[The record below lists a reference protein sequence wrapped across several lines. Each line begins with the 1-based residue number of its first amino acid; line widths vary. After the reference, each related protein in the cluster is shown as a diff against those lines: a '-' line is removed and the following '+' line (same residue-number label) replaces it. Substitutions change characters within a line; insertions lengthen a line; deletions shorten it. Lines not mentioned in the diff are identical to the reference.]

1 VRRNLE
7 FKNFSP
13 SHRLRELVEELIA
26 RLDRHAPNSPAD
38 TIFLRLFVNE
48 NAARKLYHVSLTCDV
63 PGRMLAAQ
71 EERHDAEEAVR
82 EAFVEIER
90 QLEKHKETLSHSSL
104 YKRLARRE
112 ELRRQ
117 KAEAFPAEER
127 ERELFSTLAERH
139 LKNLYNFA
147 RREIAYYLATG
158 DLLPGEIT
166 AEDVVD
172 ATLLQA
178 YREFVKDPTR
188 REIRSWLIGLAVE
201 KIEAEVKR
209 SKAERAGS
217 VHIEEDIP
225 ETPPTEEVSTLG
237 DEIMDFYQP
246 DEDQKLEDII
256 PDMTAPTPEQILE
269 SRELQR
275 YINRTL
281 ATLPRVWRRAFALHY
296 VGEVPVAEI
305 ARMTEGVDSE
315 VERNLEYAR
324 EYLRQRLH
332 DDGFEAPPHDQ
343 VALKIFGAA
352 ADVEVPAVFRNA
364 VIEKYKKLEEAD
376 NVAADRATP

>member
-63 PGRMLAAQ
+63 PWRMLAAQ

-117 KAEAFPAEER
+117 KAEAVPAEER
-127 ERELFSTLAERH
+127 ERELFSTLAKRH

-172 ATLLQA
+172 STLLQA

-256 PDMTAPTPEQILE
+256 PDMTAPTPEQTLE
-269 SRELQR
+269 SSELQC
-275 YINRTL
+275 YINRAL

-296 VGEVPVAEI
+296 VEGVPVTEI
-305 ARMTEGVDSE
+305 ARMTRRPESE
-315 VERNLEYAR
+315 VERHLEYAR
-324 EYLRQRLH
+324 EYLRQRLLEA
-332 DDGFEAPPHDQ
+332 GFEAPPHDQ
-343 VALKIFGAA
+343 AALTIFGTAA
-352 ADVEVPAVFRNA
+352 NVEVPAVLRNA

-376 NVAADRATP
+376 NV

>member
-13 SHRLRELVEELIA
+13 SQRLRELVEELIA
-26 RLDRHAPNSPAD
+26 RLDRHALRSPAD
-38 TIFLRLFVNE
+38 TPFLRLFVDE

-71 EERHDAEEAVR
+71 EERHNAEEAVR

-90 QLEKHKETLSHSSL
+90 QLEKHKETLSHSYL
-104 YKRLARRE
+104 YKRPARRE

-127 ERELFSTLAERH
+127 ERELFSTVAERH
-139 LKNLYNFA
+139 LKNLYNFV

-158 DLLPGEIT
+158 GLLPGEIT
-166 AEDVVD
+166 AEDMAD

-178 YREFVKDPTR
+178 YGEFVEKPAR

-201 KIEAEVKR
+201 RVDAEVKR
-209 SKAERAGS
+209 SKAERAGA
-217 VHIEEDIP
+217 HIEEDIP
-225 ETPPTEEVSTLG
+225 EAPPTEEVPTPG

-246 DEDQKLEDII
+246 DEDQELENII
-256 PDMTAPTPEQILE
+256 QDMTAPTPEQVLE
-269 SRELQR
+269 SHELRR

-281 ATLPRVWRRAFALHY
+281 ATLPRFWRRAFALHY
-296 VGEVPVAEI
+296 VGGMPAAEI
-305 ARMTEGVDSE
+305 ARMTNHTEPE
-315 VERNLEYAR
+315 VERDLEHAR
-324 EYLRQRLH
+324 EYLRQRLLEA
-332 DDGFEAPPHDQ
+332 GFEAPPQDQ

-352 ADVEVPAVFRNA
+352 GDVEVPAAFRDA
-364 VIEKYKKLEEAD
+364 VIEKYKRLEESD
-376 NVAADRATP
+376 NV

>member
-1 VRRNLE
+1 MRR
-7 FKNFSP
+7 
-13 SHRLRELVEELIA
+13 
-26 RLDRHAPNSPAD
+26 
-38 TIFLRLFVNE
+38 
-48 NAARKLYHVSLTCDV
+48 
-63 PGRMLAAQ
+63 
-71 EERHDAEEAVR
+71 
-82 EAFVEIER
+82 
-90 QLEKHKETLSHSSL
+90 TLPTM
-104 YKRLARRE
+104 RC
-112 ELRRQ
+112 
-117 KAEAFPAEER
+117 
-127 ERELFSTLAERH
+127 
-139 LKNLYNFA
+139 
-147 RREIAYYLATG
+147 EIAYYLAIG
-158 DLLPGEIT
+158 DLRPGEIT

-269 SRELQR
+269 SRELRR

-281 ATLPRVWRRAFALHY
+281 A
-296 VGEVPVAEI
+296 
-305 ARMTEGVDSE
+305 
-315 VERNLEYAR
+315 
-324 EYLRQRLH
+324 
-332 DDGFEAPPHDQ
+332 
-343 VALKIFGAA
+343 
-352 ADVEVPAVFRNA
+352 
-364 VIEKYKKLEEAD
+364 
-376 NVAADRATP
+376 

>member
-13 SHRLRELVEELIA
+13 GHRLREIVEELIA

-38 TIFLRLFVNE
+38 TIFLRLFVDE
-48 NAARKLYHVSLTCDV
+48 NAARKLYHATLTCGV
-63 PGRMLAAQ
+63 PGRTLAAR

-82 EAFVEIER
+82 EVFIEIER
-90 QLEKHKETLSHSSL
+90 QLEKHKETLSHSHL
-104 YKRLARRE
+104 YKRPARRE

-117 KAEAFPAEER
+117 KAEAVPAEER

-139 LKNLYNFA
+139 LKNLYNFV
-147 RREIAYYLATG
+147 RREIAYCLATG
-158 DLLPGEIT
+158 DLPPGEIT
-166 AEDVVD
+166 VEDVVD
-172 ATLLQA
+172 DTLPQA

-188 REIRSWLIGLAVE
+188 REIRNWLIGLAAE
-201 KIEAEVKR
+201 KVEAEVR
-209 SKAERAGS
+209 RLKAERARG

-225 ETPPTEEVSTLG
+225 ETPPTEYVSTLG

-246 DEDQKLEDII
+246 DEDQRLEDII
-256 PDMTAPTPEQILE
+256 PDMKAPTPEQILE

-281 ATLPRVWRRAFALHY
+281 ASLPRVWRKAFALHY
-296 VGEVPVAEI
+296 VEGAPVAEI
-305 ARMTEGVDSE
+305 ARMIGGAESE
-315 VERNLEYAR
+315 VELHLEYAR
-324 EYLRQRLH
+324 EYLRQRLREA
-332 DDGFEAPPHDQ
+332 GFEAPPHDQ
-343 VALKIFGAA
+343 DALTIFGTA

-364 VIEKYKKLEEAD
+364 VIEKYKKLEEASS
-376 NVAADRATP
+376 V

>member
-1 VRRNLE
+1 MRHNLE

-13 SHRLRELVEELIA
+13 GHRLRELVEEMIA
-26 RLDRHAPNSPAD
+26 RLDRHAPHSPAD
-38 TIFLRLFVNE
+38 TIFLRFFINE
-48 NAARKLYHVSLTCDV
+48 NASRRLYRVSLTCDV

-82 EAFVEIER
+82 EAFTEIER
-90 QLEKHKETLSHSSL
+90 QLEKHKETLSHSSI
-104 YKRLARRE
+104 YKRQGRRE
-112 ELRRQ
+112 ELRRE
-117 KAEAFPAEER
+117 KAEVVPAEER

-139 LKNLYNFA
+139 LKNLYNLA

-158 DLLPGEIT
+158 DLPPGEIT

-178 YREFVKDPTR
+178 YREFVKDPAR
-188 REIRSWLIGLAVE
+188 REGRNWLIGLAVE
-201 KIEAEVKR
+201 KVEAEVKR
-209 SKAERAGS
+209 SKAERARS

-281 ATLPRVWRRAFALHY
+281 ATLPRVWRRAFTLHY
-296 VGEVPVAEI
+296 VEGAPLAAI
-305 ARMTEGVDSE
+305 ARMAKQTESE
-315 VERNLEYAR
+315 VERHLECAR
-324 EYLRQRLH
+324 EYLRQRLSES
-332 DDGFEAPPHDQ
+332 GFEAPPHDQ
-343 VALKIFGAA
+343 GALTIFGTAA
-352 ADVEVPAVFRNA
+352 NVEVPAVFRNA
-364 VIEKYKKLEEAD
+364 VIEKYKKLEQAD
-376 NVAADRATP
+376 NA

>member
-13 SHRLRELVEELIA
+13 AHRLRELVEELIA
-26 RLDRHAPNSPAD
+26 RLDRHAPHSPAD

-71 EERHDAEEAVR
+71 EERHDVEEAVR

-104 YKRLARRE
+104 YKRPARRE

-139 LKNLYNFA
+139 LKNLYNFV

-158 DLLPGEIT
+158 DLPPGEIT
-166 AEDVVD
+166 TEDVVD

-178 YREFVKDPTR
+178 YREFVKDPAR

-201 KIEAEVKR
+201 KVEAELKR
-209 SKAERAGS
+209 SKAERAGG
-217 VHIEEDIP
+217 VHMEEDIP
-225 ETPPTEEVSTLG
+225 EPPPAEGVSALG

-246 DEDQKLEDII
+246 DEEQKLEDII

-269 SRELQR
+269 GRELQR

-296 VGEVPVAEI
+296 VGGLTVAEI
-305 ARMTEGVDSE
+305 ARMIKGAEPE
-315 VERNLEYAR
+315 VERRLEYAR
-324 EYLRQRLH
+324 EYLSQRLLE
-332 DDGFEAPPHDQ
+332 DGFEAPPHDK

-352 ADVEVPAVFRNA
+352 GDVEVPAAFRDA
-364 VIEKYKKLEEAD
+364 VIEKYKRLEEAD
-376 NVAADRATP
+376 NV

>member
-1 VRRNLE
+1 MRHNFE

-26 RLDRHAPNSPAD
+26 RLDRHAPHSPAD
-38 TIFLRLFVNE
+38 TIFLRLFIDE

-82 EAFVEIER
+82 EVFTEIER

-117 KAEAFPAEER
+117 KAEAVPAEER

-178 YREFVKDPTR
+178 YREFVKDPAR
-188 REIRSWLIGLAVE
+188 REIRSWLIGLVVE
-201 KIEAEVKR
+201 KVEAEVKR

-225 ETPPTEEVSTLG
+225 ETPPVKEVSTLG

-256 PDMTAPTPEQILE
+256 PDMTTPTPEQILE

-296 VGEVPVAEI
+296 VEGVPVAEI
-305 ARMTEGVDSE
+305 ARMTKHTESE
-315 VERNLEYAR
+315 VERHLEYTR
-324 EYLRQRLH
+324 EYLRQRLREA
-332 DDGFEAPPHDQ
+332 GFEAPPHDRA
-343 VALKIFGAA
+343 ALTIFGTA

-376 NVAADRATP
+376 NV

>member
-1 VRRNLE
+1 MRRNLE
-7 FKNFSP
+7 FKNFAP
-13 SHRLRELVEELIA
+13 SKRLREVVEELIA
-26 RLDRHAPNSPAD
+26 RLDRHSPNSPAD
-38 TIFLRLFVNE
+38 TIFLRLFVDE
-48 NAARKLYHVSLTCDV
+48 NAARRLYHVSLTCDV

-71 EERHDAEEAVR
+71 EERHDAEEAIR
-82 EAFVEIER
+82 EAFTEIGR
-90 QLEKHKETLSHSSL
+90 QLEKHKETLSHSSF
-104 YKRLARRE
+104 YKRLGRRE

-117 KAEAFPAEER
+117 KAEAVPAEDR

-158 DLLPGEIT
+158 DLPPGEVT

-178 YREFVKDPTR
+178 YREFVKEPSG
-188 REIRSWLIGLAVE
+188 REIRNWLIGLALE
-201 KIEAEVKR
+201 KVEAEVKR
-209 SKAERAGS
+209 SKAERAGR

-225 ETPPTEEVSTLG
+225 ETPPVREVWTLG

-256 PDMTAPTPEQILE
+256 PDLTTPTPEQILE

-281 ATLPRVWRRAFALHY
+281 ATLPRVWRKAFTLHY
-296 VGEVPVAEI
+296 VEGAPVAEI
-305 ARMTEGVDSE
+305 ARMTRQAESE
-315 VERNLEYAR
+315 VESHLEYTR
-324 EYLRQRLH
+324 DYLRQRLLEA
-332 DDGFEAPPHDQ
+332 GFESPPQDQ
-343 VALKIFGAA
+343 AALTIFGTA

-364 VIEKYKKLEEAD
+364 VINKYKKLEGAD
-376 NVAADRATP
+376 NV

>member
-38 TIFLRLFVNE
+38 TIFLRLFVDE

-63 PGRMLAAQ
+63 PGRMLAAK

-90 QLEKHKETLSHSSL
+90 QLEKRKETLRHSFL
-104 YKRLARRE
+104 YKRLGRRE

-117 KAEAFPAEER
+117 KAEAIPAEER

-139 LKNLYNFA
+139 LKRLYNFA
-147 RREIAYYLATG
+147 RREIAYDLATG
-158 DLLPGEIT
+158 DLAPGEVT

-178 YREFVKDPTR
+178 YREFVKEPAG

-201 KIEAEVKR
+201 TVEAEVKR
-209 SKAERAGS
+209 SKAERARG

-225 ETPPTEEVSTLG
+225 ETPPAVEVSTLG
-237 DEIMDFYQP
+237 DEILDFYQP

-256 PDMTAPTPEQILE
+256 PDMTTPTPEQVLE
-269 SRELQR
+269 SRELHR

-296 VGEVPVAEI
+296 VEGVAVAEI
-305 ARMTEGVDSE
+305 ARLTRSAESE
-315 VERNLEYAR
+315 VERHLEYTR
-324 EYLRQRLH
+324 EHLRQSLLEA
-332 DDGFEAPPHDQ
+332 GFEAPQRDQ
-343 VALKIFGAA
+343 AALTIFGTA

-364 VIEKYKKLEEAD
+364 VIEKYKNLEEAE
-376 NVAADRATP
+376 NV

>member
-13 SHRLRELVEELIA
+13 GHRLRELVEELIA
-26 RLDRHAPNSPAD
+26 RLDRHAPHSPED
-38 TIFLRLFVNE
+38 TIFLRLFMDE
-48 NAARKLYHVSLTCDV
+48 NAARRLYHVSLTCDV
-63 PGRMLAAQ
+63 PGRLLAAQ

-82 EAFVEIER
+82 EVFLEIER
-90 QLEKHKETLSHSSL
+90 QLEKHKERLSHSSL
-104 YKRLARRE
+104 YKRPARRE
-112 ELRRQ
+112 ELRRR
-117 KAEAFPAEER
+117 KAEAVPAEER
-127 ERELFSTLAERH
+127 ERELFSTLARRH
-139 LKNLYNFA
+139 LNDLYNFV
-147 RREIAYYLATG
+147 RQEMAYYLATR
-158 DLLPGEIT
+158 DFLPGEIT

-178 YREFVKDPTR
+178 YREFVKDPAR
-188 REIRSWLIGLAVE
+188 REIKGWLIGLAVE
-201 KIEAEVKR
+201 RLEAEVKR
-209 SKAERAGS
+209 SKAERAGG

-296 VGEVPVAEI
+296 VEGMPVAEI
-305 ARMTEGVDSE
+305 ARMIQRAESE
-315 VERNLEYAR
+315 VERHLEYAR
-324 EYLRQRLH
+324 DYLRQRLSEA
-332 DDGFEAPPHDQ
+332 GFESSPHDQ
-343 VALKIFGAA
+343 VVLTVFGTAA
-352 ADVEVPAVFRNA
+352 NVEVPAVFRNA
-364 VIEKYKKLEEAD
+364 VIEKYKKLEETD
-376 NVAADRATP
+376 NV

>member
-13 SHRLRELVEELIA
+13 GHRLRELVEELIA
-26 RLDRHAPNSPAD
+26 RLDRRAPNSPAD
-38 TIFLRLFVNE
+38 TIFLRLFVDE

-82 EAFVEIER
+82 QAFVEIER
-90 QLEKHKETLSHSSL
+90 QLEKHKETLSHSYL
-104 YKRLARRE
+104 YKRPARRE

-117 KAEAFPAEER
+117 KAEAVPAEER

-139 LKNLYNFA
+139 LKNLYNFV
-147 RREIAYYLATG
+147 RREIAYYLAAG
-158 DLLPGEIT
+158 DLPPGEIT
-166 AEDVVD
+166 TEDLVD

-178 YREFVKDPTR
+178 YREFVKDRAR
-188 REIRSWLIGLAVE
+188 REIRNWLIGLAVE
-201 KIEAEVKR
+201 RVDAEVKR
-209 SKAERAGS
+209 SKAERAG
-217 VHIEEDIP
+217 VHIEEDIT
-225 ETPPTEEVSTLG
+225 ETPPAEEVSTLG
-237 DEIMDFYQP
+237 DEFMDFYQP

-296 VGEVPVAEI
+296 VGGLSVAEV
-305 ARMTEGVDSE
+305 ARMTRGAESE
-315 VERNLEYAR
+315 VERHLEYAR
-324 EYLRQRLH
+324 EYLSQRLRE
-332 DDGFEAPPHDQ
+332 DGFDAPPHDQ

-352 ADVEVPAVFRNA
+352 GDVEVPAVFRNA
-364 VIEKYKKLEEAD
+364 VIEKYKKLEETD
-376 NVAADRATP
+376 NV

>member
-13 SHRLRELVEELIA
+13 GHRLRELVEELIA

-38 TIFLRLFVNE
+38 TIFLRLFVDE

-71 EERHDAEEAVR
+71 EERHDAEEAIR

-90 QLEKHKETLSHSSL
+90 QLEKHKETLSRSYL
-104 YKRLARRE
+104 YKRPARRE

-127 ERELFSTLAERH
+127 ARELFSTIAERH
-139 LKNLYNFA
+139 LKNLYNLA
-147 RREIAYYLATG
+147 RREIAYYLSTG
-158 DLLPGEIT
+158 DLPPGEIT

-172 ATLLQA
+172 AALLQA
-178 YREFVKDPTR
+178 YNDFVKDPAR
-188 REIRSWLIGLAVE
+188 REIRSRLIGLAVE
-201 KIEAEVKR
+201 KLEAEVKR
-209 SKAERAGS
+209 SKAERGGV

-225 ETPPTEEVSTLG
+225 ETPPAEEVPSLG
-237 DEIMDFYQP
+237 DEVMDFYQP
-246 DEDQKLEDII
+246 DEDLELEDII

-275 YINRTL
+275 YVNRTL
-281 ATLPRVWRRAFALHY
+281 ATLPRVWRRAFTLHY
-296 VGEVPVAEI
+296 VGGMSVAEI
-305 ARMTEGVDSE
+305 ARMTKRAESE
-315 VERNLEYAR
+315 VERYLEHAR
-324 EYLRQRLH
+324 EYLRQRLLEA
-332 DDGFEAPPHDQ
+332 GFEAPPYDQ
-343 VALKIFGAA
+343 VALKIFGTA

-364 VIEKYKKLEEAD
+364 VIEKYKKLEEGD
-376 NVAADRATP
+376 NV

>member
-26 RLDRHAPNSPAD
+26 RLDRHALRSPAD
-38 TIFLRLFVNE
+38 TPFLRLFVDE

-63 PGRMLAAQ
+63 PGRTLAAQ
-71 EERHDAEEAVR
+71 EERHNAEEAVR
-82 EAFVEIER
+82 VAFVEIER
-90 QLEKHKETLSHSSL
+90 QLEKHKETLSHSYL
-104 YKRLARRE
+104 YKRPARRE

-127 ERELFSTLAERH
+127 ERELFSAVAERH
-139 LKNLYNFA
+139 LKNLYNFV
-147 RREIAYYLATG
+147 RREIAYCLATG

-166 AEDVVD
+166 VEDMAD

-178 YREFVKDPTR
+178 YGEFVKDPAR

-201 KIEAEVKR
+201 RVDAEVKR
-209 SKAERAGS
+209 SKAERAG

-225 ETPPTEEVSTLG
+225 ETPPTEDVSTLG

-246 DEDQKLEDII
+246 DEGQELEDVIS
-256 PDMTAPTPEQILE
+256 DMTAPTPEQILE

-281 ATLPRVWRRAFALHY
+281 ATLPRFWRRAFALHY
-296 VGEVPVAEI
+296 VGGMPVAEI
-305 ARMTEGVDSE
+305 ARMTNHTEPE
-315 VERNLEYAR
+315 VERHLEHAR
-324 EYLRQRLH
+324 EYLRQRLLEA
-332 DDGFEAPPHDQ
+332 GFDAPPHDQ

-352 ADVEVPAVFRNA
+352 GDVEVPAAFRDA
-364 VIEKYKKLEEAD
+364 VIEKYKRLEEAD
-376 NVAADRATP
+376 NV

>member
-1 VRRNLE
+1 MRRNLE
-7 FKNFSP
+7 FKIFSP

-38 TIFLRLFVNE
+38 TPFLRLFVDE
-48 NAARKLYHVSLTCDV
+48 NSARKLYHVSLTCDV

-71 EERHDAEEAVR
+71 EERHNAEEAVR

-90 QLEKHKETLSHSSL
+90 QLEKHKETLSHSYL
-104 YKRLARRE
+104 YKRPARRE

-117 KAEAFPAEER
+117 KAEAFPADGR
-127 ERELFSTLAERH
+127 ERELFSTVAEHH
-139 LKNLYNFA
+139 LRNLYNFV
-147 RREIAYYLATG
+147 RREIAHHLVTG
-158 DLLPGEIT
+158 DLPPREIT
-166 AEDVVD
+166 AEDVVE

-178 YREFVKDPTR
+178 YREFVKDSAR
-188 REIRSWLIGLAVE
+188 REVRSWLIGLAVE
-201 KIEAEVKR
+201 KVEAEVKR
-209 SKAERAGS
+209 SKAERAGG

-225 ETPPTEEVSTLG
+225 EPPPTEEVSTLG

-281 ATLPRVWRRAFALHY
+281 ATLPRVWRRAFTLHY
-296 VGEVPVAEI
+296 VGGLPVAEI
-305 ARMTEGVDSE
+305 ARITEGAEPE
-315 VERNLEYAR
+315 VERHLEYAR
-324 EYLRQRLH
+324 EYLSQRLRE
-332 DDGFEAPPHDQ
+332 DGFEAPAHHQ

-352 ADVEVPAVFRNA
+352 GDVEVPVAFRDA
-364 VIEKYKKLEEAD
+364 VIEKYKRLEEAD
-376 NVAADRATP
+376 NV

>member
-225 ETPPTEEVSTLG
+225 ETPPAEEVSTLG

-246 DEDQKLEDII
+246 DEDQKQEDII
-256 PDMTAPTPEQILE
+256 SDMTAPTPEQILE

-275 YINRTL
+275 YVNRTL

-296 VGEVPVAEI
+296 VGGLTVAAI
-305 ARMTEGVDSE
+305 ARMTKGAEPE
-315 VERNLEYAR
+315 VERQLEYAR
-324 EYLRQRLH
+324 EYLSQRLRE
-332 DDGFEAPPHDQ
+332 DGFESPPLDQ

-352 ADVEVPAVFRNA
+352 GDVEVPAAFHDA
-364 VIEKYKKLEEAD
+364 VIEKYKRLEEAE
-376 NVAADRATP
+376 NV

>member
-26 RLDRHAPNSPAD
+26 RLDRHAPHSPAD
-38 TIFLRLFVNE
+38 TIFLRLFVDE
-48 NAARKLYHVSLTCDV
+48 NPARRLYHVSLTCDV

-90 QLEKHKETLSHSSL
+90 QLERHKEKLSHSSL
-104 YKRLARRE
+104 YKRPARRE

-117 KAEAFPAEER
+117 KAGAVPAEEL
-127 ERELFSTLAERH
+127 ERELFSTLVKRH
-139 LKNLYNFA
+139 LKNVYNFV

-158 DLLPGEIT
+158 DLLPGETT

-178 YREFVKDPTR
+178 YREFVEDPAR
-188 REIRSWLIGLAVE
+188 REIRNWVIGLAVE
-201 KIEAEVKR
+201 KVEAEVKR
-209 SKAERAGS
+209 SKAERAGR

-225 ETPPTEEVSTLG
+225 ETPPSEEVSTLG

-246 DEDQKLEDII
+246 DEDLKLEDII
-256 PDMTAPTPEQILE
+256 PDMTAPTPEQMLE

-281 ATLPRVWRRAFALHY
+281 ATLPRVWRSAFALHY
-296 VGEVPVAEI
+296 VEGVPVAEI
-305 ARMTEGVDSE
+305 ARMIKHSE
-315 VERNLEYAR
+315 SDVHRHLEYACER
-324 EYLRQRLH
+324 LRQRLSEA
-332 DDGFEAPPHDQ
+332 GFEAPPHDQ
-343 VALKIFGAA
+343 AALTIFRTA

-376 NVAADRATP
+376 NV

>member
-1 VRRNLE
+1 MLSFFFFFFLMIRRPPR
-7 FKNFSP
+7 S
-13 SHRLRELVEELIA
+13 
-26 RLDRHAPNSPAD
+26 
-38 TIFLRLFVNE
+38 TLFPYTTLF
-48 NAARKLYHVSLTCDV
+48 RSLHVSLTCDV

-71 EERHDAEEAVR
+71 EERRDAEEAIR

-112 ELRRQ
+112 ELRRE
-117 KAEAFPAEER
+117 KAEAFPTEER
-127 ERELFSTLAERH
+127 ERELFSTLAESH
-139 LKNLYNFA
+139 LKNLYNFV

-158 DLLPGEIT
+158 DLPPGEIT
-166 AEDVVD
+166 AEDALD

-178 YREFVKDPTR
+178 YREFVKDPAR

-201 KIEAEVKR
+201 KVEAEVKR
-209 SKAERAGS
+209 SKAERAGG

-225 ETPPTEEVSTLG
+225 EPPPTEEVSTLG

-275 YINRTL
+275 YINRTM

-296 VGEVPVAEI
+296 VEGMSVAEI
-305 ARMTEGVDSE
+305 ARMTKHTESE
-315 VERNLEYAR
+315 VERRLEYTR
-324 EYLRQRLH
+324 EYLRQRLREA
-332 DDGFEAPPHDQ
+332 GFEAPPHDQ
-343 VALKIFGAA
+343 AAALTIFGTAA
-352 ADVEVPAVFRNA
+352 NVGVPAVFRNA
-364 VIEKYKKLEEAD
+364 VI
-376 NVAADRATP
+376 

>member
-1 VRRNLE
+1 MRRNLE

-13 SHRLRELVEELIA
+13 GHRLRELVEELIA

-38 TIFLRLFVNE
+38 TIFLRLFVDE
-48 NAARKLYHVSLTCDV
+48 NVARKLYHVSLTCNV

-90 QLEKHKETLSHSSL
+90 QLEKHKETLSHSYL
-104 YKRLARRE
+104 YKRPARRE

-117 KAEAFPAEER
+117 KAEAFPVEER
-127 ERELFSTLAERH
+127 ERELFSTVAERH
-139 LKNLYNFA
+139 LKNLYNFV
-147 RREIAYYLATG
+147 RREIAYYLVTG
-158 DLLPGEIT
+158 DLPPGEIT

-178 YREFVKDPTR
+178 YREFVKDPPR

-201 KIEAEVKR
+201 RVDAEAIR
-209 SKAERAGS
+209 SKSERAG
-217 VHIEEDIP
+217 VHIEENIP
-225 ETPPTEEVSTLG
+225 EIPPAEEVSTLG

-256 PDMTAPTPEQILE
+256 PDITAPTPEQVLE
-269 SRELQR
+269 GRELQR
-275 YINRTL
+275 FINRTL

-296 VGEVPVAEI
+296 VGGMPVAEI
-305 ARMTEGVDSE
+305 AWMTKGAEPE
-315 VERNLEYAR
+315 VERHLEFAR
-324 EYLRQRLH
+324 EYLRQRLLEA
-332 DDGFEAPPHDQ
+332 GFDAPPHDQ
-343 VALKIFGAA
+343 VALRVFGSAG
-352 ADVEVPAVFRNA
+352 DVEVPAFFRNA
-364 VIEKYKKLEEAD
+364 VIEKYKKLEEVD
-376 NVAADRATP
+376 NV

>member
-1 VRRNLE
+1 VRYNLE

-13 SHRLRELVEELIA
+13 GNRLRELVEALIA
-26 RLDRHAPNSPAD
+26 RLDRHAPNSRAD
-38 TIFLRLFVNE
+38 TSFLRLFVDE
-48 NAARKLYHVSLTCDV
+48 NATRKLYHVSLTCDV

-90 QLEKHKETLSHSSL
+90 QLEKHKETLSHSHL
-104 YKRLARRE
+104 YKRPARRE
-112 ELRRQ
+112 ELRRR
-117 KAEAFPAEER
+117 KAEAVPAEER

-147 RREIAYYLATG
+147 RREIACYLAIG
-158 DLLPGEIT
+158 DLPPGEIT

-172 ATLLQA
+172 ATLLLA
-178 YREFVKDPTR
+178 YRDFVEDPTR
-188 REIRSWLIGLAVE
+188 RESRNWLIGLAVE
-201 KIEAEVKR
+201 EVDAEVKR
-209 SKAERAGS
+209 SKAERARG

-281 ATLPRVWRRAFALHY
+281 ATLPRVWRLAFALHY
-296 VGEVPVAEI
+296 VEGVSVAEI
-305 ARMTEGVDSE
+305 ARMIRSAESE
-315 VERNLEYAR
+315 VKRHLEYAR
-324 EYLRQRLH
+324 EYLRQRLREA
-332 DDGFEAPPHDQ
+332 GFETPPHDQ
-343 VALKIFGAA
+343 AALTIFGTAA
-352 ADVEVPAVFRNA
+352 NVEVPAVFRNA
-364 VIEKYKKLEEAD
+364 VIEKYKKLED
-376 NVAADRATP
+376 

>member
-38 TIFLRLFVNE
+38 ARFLRLFVDE

-71 EERHDAEEAVR
+71 EERHNAEEAVR

-104 YKRLARRE
+104 YKRPARRE

-127 ERELFSTLAERH
+127 ERELFSTVAERH
-139 LKNLYNFA
+139 LKNLYNFV
-147 RREIAYYLATG
+147 RREIAYHLAAG
-158 DLLPGEIT
+158 DLLPGELT

-178 YREFVKDPTR
+178 YREFVKDLAR
-188 REIRSWLIGLAVE
+188 REIRSWLIWLAVE
-201 KIEAEVKR
+201 NVEAEVKR
-209 SKAERAGS
+209 SKAERAG

-225 ETPPTEEVSTLG
+225 ETPPTEEVSTPG

-246 DEDQKLEDII
+246 DEDQNLEDII
-256 PDMTAPTPEQILE
+256 LSMTAPTPEQVLE

-296 VGEVPVAEI
+296 VGGMPVAEI
-305 ARMTEGVDSE
+305 ARMTKDAESE
-315 VERNLEYAR
+315 VGRHLEYAR
-324 EYLRQRLH
+324 EYLSQRLRE
-332 DDGFEAPPHDQ
+332 DGFEAPPHDQ

-352 ADVEVPAVFRNA
+352 GDVEVPVVFRDA
-364 VIEKYKKLEEAD
+364 VIEKYKRLEEAD
-376 NVAADRATP
+376 NV